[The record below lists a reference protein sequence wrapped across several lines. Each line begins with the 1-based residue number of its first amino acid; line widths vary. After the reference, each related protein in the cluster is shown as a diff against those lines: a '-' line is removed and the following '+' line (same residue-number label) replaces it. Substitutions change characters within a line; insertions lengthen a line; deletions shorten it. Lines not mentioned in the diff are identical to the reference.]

1 MMDGSKWKLT
11 KSLDGLIHY
20 CYTETSGQP
29 QQYTSQHEAIFSKDF
44 TNMKISYDFGSM
56 GMPVQIVGIYVCLGD
71 GKQLA
76 ED

>member
-1 MMDGSKWKLT
+1 
-11 KSLDGLIHY
+11 
-20 CYTETSGQP
+20 
-29 QQYTSQHEAIFSKDF
+29 
-44 TNMKISYDFGSM
+44 MKISYDFGSM